1 MKKLKIFLA
10 TLLLAGIFLPANVSA
25 YEYQIAN
32 DTEVRLAFIG
42 LEDFRNGLFNG
53 ITNLTMIIDSGE
65 FTPSQDGI
73 LTILFPSGTPN
84 QQHFTLLI
92 PGFEPISSRFFITE
106 VSGIV
111 FAGTFAGIPVE
122 LIPASEPPTTAA
134 PTDAPGTTAP
144 PAQTD
149 PPATPPVPTDPPG
162 TTAPPGQTAPPAP
175 APTPPAPTDPP
186 GTTAP
191 PATTAPTAP
200 PVTTVPEETQPPV
213 GGNQLP
219 QTGALSG
226 VASNVAAIVPLAVG
240 GLAAGAK
247 VFMDKKNK

>member
-25 YEYQIAN
+25 YEIAN
-32 DTEVRLAFIG
+32 DIEVRVAFI
-42 LEDFRNGLFNG
+42 ERQDFDNLNFIG
-53 ITNLTMIIDSGE
+53 ITNLTMLIDGRE
-65 FTPSQDGI
+65 FTPNQDGVI
-73 LTILFPSGTPN
+73 TILFPVGTPN

-92 PGFEPISSRFFITE
+92 PGFESIPSRFFITE
-106 VSGIV
+106 VSGGI
-111 FAGTFAGIPVE
+111 FSTFAAIPVD
-122 LIPASEPPTTAA
+122 LVPSSGDTEPPTTAA

-149 PPATPPVPTDPPG
+149 PPATPPV
-162 TTAPPGQTAPPAP
+162 
-175 APTPPAPTDPP
+175 PTDPP

-219 QTGALSG
+219 QTGVLSG

-240 GLAAGAK
+240 GLAAGTK
-247 VFMDKKNK
+247 VFLDKKNK